1 MSVTMQTYESRDLF
15 LAAYLKAKGYPI
27 REVRRNGNRK
37 AVFVFED
44 RPERE
49 LEILDYYNGR
59 GSIQPLA
66 YVNAWKDLK
75 ALTYNF

>member
-1 MSVTMQTYESRDLF
+1 LQDV
-15 LAAYLKAKGYPI
+15 K
-27 REVRRNGNRK
+27 RNGTRE

-44 RPERE
+44 RPDRE
-49 LEILDYYNGR
+49 ELLLAYYNGE
-59 GSIQPLA
+59 GSIEPLV

>member
-1 MSVTMQTYESRDLF
+1 MSVYETKDLY
-15 LAAYLKAKGYPI
+15 LAAFLRAKSF
-27 REVRRNGNRK
+27 RLRDVKRNGTRE

-44 RPERE
+44 RPDRE
-49 LEILDYYNGR
+49 ALLLAYYNNE
-59 GSIQPLA
+59 GSIEPLA